1 MEGLGDQIIE
11 PPPPG
16 ACKDSSLY
24 LKEMCRHCWFSAK
37 RGHNLTY
44 A

>member
-11 PPPPG
+11 APPE

-24 LKEMCRHCWFSAK
+24 LKEMCRHCWFSAEG
-37 RGHNLTY
+37 GHNLTY